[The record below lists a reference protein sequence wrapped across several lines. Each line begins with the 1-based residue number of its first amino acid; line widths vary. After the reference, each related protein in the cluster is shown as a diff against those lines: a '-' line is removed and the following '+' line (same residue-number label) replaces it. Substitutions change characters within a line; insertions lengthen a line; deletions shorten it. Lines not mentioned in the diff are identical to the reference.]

1 MRRFHVKVDGAIIR
15 IMLNSREIMKGPV
28 FSIKEKIRFFFN
40 FPVALGGFLVQ
51 SSGRKRYIEVDEG
64 RFIMPQLPDEFVDLV
79 DLVWLGKNPEPKL
92 GYDNCGDTYIAY
104 SVIDGQQFVRI
115 VGGSISAM
123 EIARERVEHG
133 PYPKVPGEW
142 RT

>member
-123 EIARERVEHG
+123 ENARERVEHG